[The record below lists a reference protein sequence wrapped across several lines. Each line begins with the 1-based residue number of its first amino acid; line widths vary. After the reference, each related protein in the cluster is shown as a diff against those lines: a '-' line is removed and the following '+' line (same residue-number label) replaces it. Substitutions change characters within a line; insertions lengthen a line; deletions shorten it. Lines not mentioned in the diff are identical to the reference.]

1 MATHDETKSRAECP
15 GCVEADARVPE
26 RLWKISQENAD
37 PHVRA
42 FLGMLQAGRPVSE
55 DFWLEFVAHLSKARS
70 DAQAFAQNL
79 LERTINPP
87 VIVTPHCPREHFDK
101 PKTFWERLAWYK
113 LTGEWPTE

>member
-15 GCVEADARVPE
+15 GCVEADARVSR
-26 RLWKISQENAD
+26 RLWDISRENED

-55 DFWLEFVAHLSKARS
+55 DFWLEFIAHLSKARRS
-70 DAQAFAQNL
+70 TEVFAQSL

-87 VIVTPHCPREHFDK
+87 VLVTLHCPRKHFNK
-101 PKTFWERLAWYK
+101 PETFWERLAWRK
-113 LTGEWPTE
+113 LTGEWPPE